1 MSETTT
7 QMQDFL
13 TRQAKV
19 CHDNC
24 EIEKDLYK
32 ELGVKRGLRDVD
44 GVGVLAGLTNISCI
58 QSSEMINGE
67 KVPCEGKLF
76 YRGYNIYEIS
86 RWIYEERRI
95 LDFEEI
101 YLSFTIWKTAG
112 MKNNLKEIQR
122 NFWQQSMT
130 LPKNFYK

>member
-76 YRGYNIYEIS
+76 YRGYNIYELVDGFMKRGEFHKRCYFKGTIE
-86 RWIYEERRI
+86 RHYEHV
-95 LDFEEI
+95 D
-101 YLSFTIWKTAG
+101 
-112 MKNNLKEIQR
+112 KEHFNTGIV
-122 NFWQQSMT
+122 
-130 LPKNFYK
+130 

>member
-32 ELGVKRGLRDVD
+32 ELGVKRGTQRCRWSRR
-44 GVGVLAGLTNISCI
+44 SCRSYEYILYSI
-58 QSSEMINGE
+58 Q
-67 KVPCEGKLF
+67 
-76 YRGYNIYEIS
+76 
-86 RWIYEERRI
+86 
-95 LDFEEI
+95 
-101 YLSFTIWKTAG
+101 
-112 MKNNLKEIQR
+112 
-122 NFWQQSMT
+122 
-130 LPKNFYK
+130 

>member
-32 ELGVKRGLRDVD
+32 ELVKESYFIED
-44 GVGVLAGLTNISCI
+44 I
-58 QSSEMINGE
+58 
-67 KVPCEGKLF
+67 
-76 YRGYNIYEIS
+76 IY
-86 RWIYEERRI
+86 
-95 LDFEEI
+95 
-101 YLSFTIWKTAG
+101 
-112 MKNNLKEIQR
+112 MN
-122 NFWQQSMT
+122 
-130 LPKNFYK
+130 

>member
-44 GVGVLAGLTNISCI
+44 GVGVLAGLTN
-58 QSSEMINGE
+58 
-67 KVPCEGKLF
+67 K
-76 YRGYNIYEIS
+76 Y
-86 RWIYEERRI
+86 
-95 LDFEEI
+95 
-101 YLSFTIWKTAG
+101 
-112 MKNNLKEIQR
+112 
-122 NFWQQSMT
+122 
-130 LPKNFYK
+130 

>member
-44 GVGVLAGLTNISCI
+44 GVGSCRSYEYILYSI
-58 QSSEMINGE
+58 Q
-67 KVPCEGKLF
+67 
-76 YRGYNIYEIS
+76 
-86 RWIYEERRI
+86 
-95 LDFEEI
+95 
-101 YLSFTIWKTAG
+101 
-112 MKNNLKEIQR
+112 
-122 NFWQQSMT
+122 
-130 LPKNFYK
+130 

>member
-76 YRGYNIYEIS
+76 YRGYNIYELVDGFMN
-86 RWIYEERRI
+86 
-95 LDFEEI
+95 LDLKKSHIFY
-101 YLSFTIWKTAG
+101 YLENCR
-112 MKNNLKEIQR
+112 MKNN
-122 NFWQQSMT
+122 
-130 LPKNFYK
+130 

>member
-32 ELGVKRGLRDVD
+32 ELGVKRGLMESAFLQ
-44 GVGVLAGLTNISCI
+44 VL
-58 QSSEMINGE
+58 
-67 KVPCEGKLF
+67 
-76 YRGYNIYEIS
+76 RIYPVFNPV
-86 RWIYEERRI
+86 R
-95 LDFEEI
+95 
-101 YLSFTIWKTAG
+101 
-112 MKNNLKEIQR
+112 
-122 NFWQQSMT
+122 
-130 LPKNFYK
+130 

>member
-44 GVGVLAGLTNISCI
+44 ESAFLQVL
-58 QSSEMINGE
+58 
-67 KVPCEGKLF
+67 
-76 YRGYNIYEIS
+76 RIYPVFNPV
-86 RWIYEERRI
+86 R
-95 LDFEEI
+95 
-101 YLSFTIWKTAG
+101 
-112 MKNNLKEIQR
+112 
-122 NFWQQSMT
+122 
-130 LPKNFYK
+130 

>member
-32 ELGVKRGLRDVD
+32 ELGVKRGLRDVRSYEYI
-44 GVGVLAGLTNISCI
+44 LYSI
-58 QSSEMINGE
+58 Q
-67 KVPCEGKLF
+67 
-76 YRGYNIYEIS
+76 
-86 RWIYEERRI
+86 
-95 LDFEEI
+95 
-101 YLSFTIWKTAG
+101 
-112 MKNNLKEIQR
+112 
-122 NFWQQSMT
+122 
-130 LPKNFYK
+130 